1 MAKKEIVA
9 GRNIYKLENGQF
21 VLYDRLSKKAYIVK
35 DKHANQLNYYM
46 NRFIVAL
53 VLGILI
59 ATFNVNILIC
69 IGAGIIALGV
79 SEYKYRKFLSSLT
92 QLPNFDIKKYQRVS
106 RIDGIVK
113 EGNKLR
119 AVVLA
124 LLYIALAILIV
135 LNGILQNHT
144 TYLLVVEGII
154 SVVALYFGITNII
167 AIFRMK

>member
-79 SEYKYRKFLSSLT
+79 SE
-92 QLPNFDIKKYQRVS
+92 
-106 RIDGIVK
+106 
-113 EGNKLR
+113 
-119 AVVLA
+119 
-124 LLYIALAILIV
+124 
-135 LNGILQNHT
+135 
-144 TYLLVVEGII
+144 
-154 SVVALYFGITNII
+154 
-167 AIFRMK
+167 